1 MLDYETAMH
10 AIATLKSDLAARDEA
25 SNFFGNER
33 EQGLQGILGNIEQT
47 FGGEPLYKT
56 IEERAA
62 HLLYF
67 IIKDHPFSDGNKR
80 IGCLIFLLYLKL
92 QSTAIKLNDNGLVAL
107 ALLIA
112 ESDPQQKELMVRLIV
127 NLLTD

>member
-1 MLDYETAMH
+1 MMCQYFSGQFNH
-10 AIATLKSDLAARDEA
+10 ADLACRNET
-25 SNFFGNER
+25 SNLFGKGR
-33 EQGLQGILGNIEQT
+33 EQGLKSILGNIEQT
-47 FGGEPLYKT
+47 FDGQLLYKT

-80 IGCLIFLLYLKL
+80 IGCLIFLLYLKV
-92 QSTAIKLNDNGLVAL
+92 QSTHIKLNDNGLVAL

-112 ESDPQQKELMVRLIV
+112 ESDPKQKDLMVRLIV
-127 NLLTD
+127 NILTD